1 MRMYRTATPEYR
13 KKPSASQK
21 KQNRRTGRSTERN
34 VSTLAIGHKQAASQ
48 HRAQHE
54 AKLQHVS
61 VGHKGWQNKEMRKV
75 VTMAPKCKDTS
86 IAEPD
91 AARSGTSARQRRSQ
105 AGCIA
110 PGAAQAELHKRNFS
124 TSA

>member
-1 MRMYRTATPEYR
+1 VYRTATPEYR
-13 KKPSASQK
+13 TKPSPSQK
-21 KQNRRTGRSTERN
+21 KQNRSTGHSTERN

-86 IAEPD
+86 IAKPG